1 MGGAYRRLSAT
12 DSSCGQPSVGIV
24 TEMYRVAFSMDDSED
39 RQQFGTALQRCSIG
53 DARVVA
59 AFAGATTID
68 VFVDITDTAVPR
80 EVAAQLAQRLGVD
93 EYEVT
98 RVEALPVPTL
108 GSEAPM
114 HRVHLRPATI
124 TQVRVHPDD
133 RTLSVQVRHRPQET
147 VETIDVDESDDA
159 VRIAVFVAT
168 LEDDETNQ
176 YVSLAVAFSWIEAV
190 LEREIGVRRILRQ
203 DPDHAFVRSRPV
215 DDTPPVP
222 VPAWMRQEVAI
233 EPVSTPRELSPEEV
247 LARLEH
253 VAASARSHA
262 EPAREPR
269 SRRPSVT
276 FSTSH

>member
-1 MGGAYRRLSAT
+1 
-12 DSSCGQPSVGIV
+12 
-24 TEMYRVAFSMDDSED
+24 MYRVAFSLDDSED
-39 RQQFGTALQRCSIG
+39 RQQFGTALQRCTIG
-53 DARVVA
+53 DARIVA

-68 VFVDITDTAVPR
+68 VFIDITDTAVPR
-80 EVAAQLAQRLGVD
+80 EVAAQLAQRLGVN
-93 EYEVT
+93 EYEVA

-133 RTLSVQVRHRPQET
+133 RTLSVQVRHRPHET
-147 VETIDVDESDDA
+147 VETIDVEESGDA
-159 VRIAVFVAT
+159 VRIAVYVAT
-168 LEDDETNQ
+168 LDDDVGNQ

-215 DDTPPVP
+215 DETPPVA

-233 EPVSTPRELSPEEV
+233 EPVDTPRELSPEEV

-253 VAASARSHA
+253 VAASARSNG
-262 EPAREPR
+262 ERVREPR
-269 SRRPSVT
+269 PRRPSVT